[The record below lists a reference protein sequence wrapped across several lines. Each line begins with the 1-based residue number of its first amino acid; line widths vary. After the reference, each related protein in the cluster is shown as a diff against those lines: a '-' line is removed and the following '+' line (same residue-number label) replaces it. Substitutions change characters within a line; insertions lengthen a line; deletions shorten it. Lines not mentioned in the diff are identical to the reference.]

1 MMSEKTTCRLLTT
14 GLAAAGIALSA
25 SLPLAAADFRFESF
39 APTPVSAG
47 LSGTGGPYATQI
59 AGFDTLFTNPAALA
73 YVEETWSIARVSVN
87 ASGPLF
93 DLPSA
98 FLADDIETEMLN
110 LVADNK
116 GIYVGSTITGPIA
129 FGKVDRNFGFGIFND
144 TTVIANI
151 PSLTKATI
159 LAGEDFLLT
168 GAYGLTVFEKKDHSI
183 SLGLQLKGYFQTFV
197 DQSGTAIDILD
208 TATSLDINGIP
219 VVLSTGF
226 GLDAGLLYRFGGLF
240 SAGLVCRDLY
250 TPTFSTRYA
259 NFDDYLASN
268 PDTETISALL
278 PIDLTLGAA
287 VEIPLPDRWQTITS
301 WTFMCDYRDIL
312 AWLNPI
318 QPNPVLYINL
328 GTEMVLLDVVSL
340 RAGINQTYLAA
351 GLGLDLTV
359 CKLDF
364 ALYGSELGIDPGSRP
379 LLNMDISLSFE
390 Y

>member
-1 MMSEKTTCRLLTT
+1 MKSATFHRRPHPTAMAAFSLL
-14 GLAAAGIALSA
+14 LAASI
-25 SLPLAAADFRFESF
+25 PVAAADFRFEPFVPS
-39 APTPVSAG
+39 PVSAG
-47 LSGTGGPYATQI
+47 LSGTGGPYAAQV

-73 YVEETWSIARVSVN
+73 YVDETWSIARLSMS

-98 FLADDIETEMLN
+98 FMADDIETELLN
-110 LVADNK
+110 LVSENK
-116 GIYVGSTITGPIA
+116 GIYVGSTLSGPIA

-144 TTVIANI
+144 TSVVANI

-168 GAYGLTVFEKKDHSI
+168 GAYGVTVYEKKKQSL
-183 SLGLQLKGYFQTFV
+183 SLGLQLKGYFQTFF
-197 DQSGTAIDILD
+197 DQSGTAIDILA
-208 TATSLDINGIP
+208 TATSLDANSLP
-219 VVLSTGF
+219 MVLSTGF
-226 GLDAGLLYRFGGLF
+226 GVDAGLMYRYGELF
-240 SAGLVCRDLY
+240 TAAVVCRDLY
-250 TPTFSTRYA
+250 TPAFSTRYTKLA
-259 NFDDYLASN
+259 YYLASK
-268 PDTETISALL
+268 PETETQSELL
-278 PIDLTLGAA
+278 PINLSVGTAFE
-287 VEIPLPDRWQTITS
+287 VPLPDSWQTVSS

-318 QPNPVLYINL
+318 PPNPVLYVNF
-328 GTEMVLLDVVSL
+328 GTELVLLDVVSL

-351 GLGLDLTV
+351 GLGLDLTF

-364 ALYGSELGIDPGSRP
+364 AFYGSELGIDPGSRP